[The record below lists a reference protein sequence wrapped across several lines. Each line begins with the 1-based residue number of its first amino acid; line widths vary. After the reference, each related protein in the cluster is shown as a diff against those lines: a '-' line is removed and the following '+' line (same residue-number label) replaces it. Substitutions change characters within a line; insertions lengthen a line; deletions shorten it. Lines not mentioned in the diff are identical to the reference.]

1 MDVYGTVLDINF
13 INQNYNGFNYS
24 SENIKRVGFQQNIIM
39 SDLHARII
47 TRDPNFDIGLYK
59 CYYPE
64 LNNLP
69 LVELLKHY
77 IHHKRETGLPNIKSS
92 ISFEGNP
99 SANNKVLNYP
109 DLFNKYVLS
118 IKSPFADVSFYKIQE
133 NIVFKDKIVSIHCY
147 KLENI
152 DSYFRQIIQ
161 TYSVDHHIIITFSEY
176 HANYNLIRD
185 IIPSITLLKIKN
197 KGADIGSKLITMMYL
212 LQEKWPVKY
221 CLFIHSKSDPIHR
234 SNMLG
239 PFIDKYTYINTLID
253 NNMDIIVPN
262 YQNFDDC
269 KNTKDMFNELAQ
281 LFEYMGVSNVDF
293 NSNFLFNGTNT
304 FVLSYRYIYSL
315 KEHLHI
321 FYNHLNEGN
330 DFDNMW
336 YKKVNKS
343 NQTIYQ
349 NYDKYINK
357 NLIGNS
363 WESRRRNGPCRGNN
377 SFEHLFERI
386 WIKYAMHNN
395 FNYSVLEPA
404 VNISVNRLIP
414 TTYNKTCIIYL
425 YNERIND
432 TQNQTNLAFFIKYGL
447 DPSRWCNANITILVV
462 INGRQCEVLLPSTDN
477 IHVLYQDTHSN
488 DEGWQAGIK
497 YFENKYTDNIH
508 SIFSHLCLLNSSNFG
523 PVYEDNTNSHWVDI
537 LNYSN
542 NSIAEYANLDTHINI
557 SFGDPIFATY
567 QPDFVNAKL
576 HYKNLLPSI
585 HDKTLLIGN
594 VGNNKKCLIYA
605 HFDAD
610 NIIKHYVIET
620 LIIYAKL
627 GYDII
632 FYTSSK
638 TITNYEETYLPFKIN
653 YFPNKDCGGGT
664 DWYMWL
670 EACIQ
675 LKSRQT
681 IYEWITLMND
691 SMIVGINGI
700 DKMADTISEMEKSNV
715 DFWGHWDSCE
725 ITYHIM
731 SSMYNFKYPILDYFI
746 DFAAVNL
753 NKSVTKAD
761 IVVNCETKWTLF
773 LKEHGFTTGAVIDK
787 GVYPFQPPKIFRYN
801 RYNVINGPSHNPLN
815 ISSWINNDRAF
826 GLKWKYILAYLKE
839 DNLNNEIKERLKY
852 MHIGK
857 YIGYQFH
864 FPHIPIDLYRD
875 NNLFGNETDIFKLVT
890 FKQSHVVNGSTVQF
904 L

>member
-1 MDVYGTVLDINF
+1 MDVYGSVFDIHF
-13 INQNYNGFNYS
+13 INQNYNGFNYTI
-24 SENIKRVGFQQNIIM
+24 ENIKRVGFQRNIIM
-39 SDLHARII
+39 SDAHARII

-59 CYYPE
+59 YYYPE

-69 LVELLKHY
+69 LSDLLTHY
-77 IHHKRETGLPNIKSS
+77 IHHRHIGLPNIKTS
-92 ISFEGNP
+92 ISFEGNIEL
-99 SANNKVLNYP
+99 SNKVLNYP
-109 DLFNKYVLS
+109 DLFNKYLLS
-118 IKSPFADVSFYKIQE
+118 IKNPFADVSFYKIQE
-133 NIVFKDKIVSIHCY
+133 NVVFKDKIVSIHCY

-161 TYSVDHHIIITFSEY
+161 IYSVDHHIIITFSEY
-176 HANYNLIRD
+176 HTNYNLIRD
-185 IIPSITLLKIKN
+185 IMPSVTLLQIKN

-212 LQEKWPVKY
+212 LKENWPVKY
-221 CLFIHSKSDPIHR
+221 CLFVHSKSDPIHR

-239 PFIDKYTYINTLID
+239 PFIHNYSSINALID
-253 NNMDIIVPN
+253 NNMDIIVPD
-262 YQNFDDC
+262 YHNFNDC
-269 KNTKDMFNELAQ
+269 KNTNHMFNELSQ
-281 LFEYMGVSNVDF
+281 LFEYIGVPDVKFDST
-293 NSNFLFNGTNT
+293 FLFNGTNT

-321 FYNHLNEGN
+321 LYNHLNEGN

-336 YKKVNKS
+336 YKKANKS
-343 NQTIYQ
+343 NRTICQ
-349 NYDKYINK
+349 NYDQYINK

-363 WESRRRNGPCRGNN
+363 WESRRRGGPCRRNN
-377 SFEHLFERI
+377 SYEHLFERL
-386 WIKYAMHNN
+386 WIKYAVHNQ
-395 FNYSVLEPA
+395 FNYAVLESA
-404 VNISVNRLIP
+404 VDIP
-414 TTYNKTCIIYL
+414 TCNKTCTKTCNKTCNKTCIIYV
-425 YNERIND
+425 YNELLND
-432 TQNQTNLAFFIKYGL
+432 TQNQANLAFFIKYGL
-447 DPSRWCNANITILVV
+447 DTSRWSDVNITILVV
-462 INGRQCEVLLPSTDN
+462 ISGHQCEVLLPSTDH
-477 IHVLYQDTHSN
+477 IHVLKHDTCSN

-497 YFENKYTDNIH
+497 YFEHCT
-508 SIFSHLCLLNSSNFG
+508 FTHLCLLNSSNFG
-523 PVYEDNTNSHWVDI
+523 PVYEDNPNSHWVDM
-537 LNYSN
+537 LDYSN
-542 NSIAEYANLDTHINI
+542 TSITEYNQLDNHINI
-557 SFGDPIFATY
+557 SFGSNIFTTTY

-585 HDKTLLIGN
+585 NDKTLLIGN
-594 VGNNKKCLIYA
+594 NIGNKKCLIYA
-605 HFDAD
+605 HYDVD

-627 GYDII
+627 GYDIM

-638 TITNYEETYLPFKIN
+638 TINNYDETYLPFKIN

-675 LKSRQT
+675 LKSQQI

-700 DKMADTISEMEKSNV
+700 DKMANTISEMEKSNV

-753 NKSVTKAD
+753 NKSITKAD
-761 IVVNCETKWTLF
+761 IVVNCETKWTIF
-773 LKEHGFTTGAVIDK
+773 LQQNGFTTGSVIDK

-801 RYNVINGPSHNPLN
+801 KYNVINGPSHNPLN

-826 GLKWKYILAYLKE
+826 GIKWKYILAYLKE

-852 MHIGK
+852 IHIGK

-875 NNLFGNETDIFKLVT
+875 NNLFGHEVEIFKLVT
-890 FKQSHVVNGSTVQF
+890 FKQQHVMDGSIFQF